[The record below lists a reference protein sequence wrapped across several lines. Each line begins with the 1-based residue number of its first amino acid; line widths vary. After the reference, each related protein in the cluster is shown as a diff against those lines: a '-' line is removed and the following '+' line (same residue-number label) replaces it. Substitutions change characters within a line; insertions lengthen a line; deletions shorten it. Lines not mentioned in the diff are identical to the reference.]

1 MLTSSSIPKISTRD
15 RKSWRYAREVVMLL
29 GPEGLREEP
38 MVTER
43 LIFLAKDEGCASWCR
58 HPEP

>member
-1 MLTSSSIPKISTRD
+1 
-15 RKSWRYAREVVMLL
+15 MLL

-43 LIFLAKDEGCASWCR
+43 LIFLAEDEGCASWCR